1 MAVNITTKHRSAGD
15 GGVFCRYENNNTGQ
29 SSSFYLEEPPC
40 PPSEDIEFG
49 SQMGSQV
56 NSPENDVVRQRFG
69 GGRYSGGTQGQIS
82 RGFGSNR
89 MTNLVTGL
97 GGSQIARAR
106 VGRTVSYNPLYN
118 KPKYVVSANM
128 RQLRKRKV
136 RSQQPLLKLGA
147 RRTQ

>member
-1 MAVNITTKHRSAGD
+1 MAENITKKHRSAGD
-15 GGVFCRYENNNTGQ
+15 GGVFCRYENDDTGQ
-29 SSSFYLEEPPC
+29 SSSFYLEKPPC

-49 SQMGSQV
+49 GQRGNV
-56 NSPENDVVRQRFG
+56 IWRFG
-69 GGRYSGGTQGQIS
+69 GGRFSVGSQGQIS

-106 VGRTVSYNPLYN
+106 VGRSVNYNPLYN

-128 RQLRKRKV
+128 RELRRRKLA
-136 RSQQPLLKLGA
+136 RQRPLLKLGA

>member
-1 MAVNITTKHRSAGD
+1 MAENITTNHKDAGD
-15 GGVFCRYENNNTGQ
+15 GGMYCRYTNQSTGQ
-29 SSSFYLEEPPC
+29 TSSFYWDSKPC
-40 PPSEDIEFG
+40 PSTDDISFG
-49 SQMGSQV
+49 TM
-56 NSPENDVVRQRFG
+56 NPENDVVKQRFG
-69 GGRYSGGTQGQIS
+69 GGRFSGGSQGQIS